1 LVAAGAPLQRSS
13 GETFLPVQPKPLKT
27 WASVK
32 VLPGAMVGLLSV
44 KPAALTD
51 AASSVSVAAAI
62 DEIIDMG
69 GFLWFCL
76 RFEAVAIMP

>member
-1 LVAAGAPLQRSS
+1 LVAAGAPLQRNS

-32 VLPGAMVGLLSV
+32 VLLGATVGLLSV
-44 KPAALTD
+44 NPAALTE
-51 AASSVSVAAAI
+51 AATSVSVTAAI
-62 DEIIDMG
+62 EEIIDMG
-69 GFLWFCL
+69 RFLQVSL